1 MQKEVKEWEWAESR
15 FLTTIKIPVHVVR
28 NAPYG
33 GLGRV
38 ACDVNPV
45 SRG

>member
-1 MQKEVKEWEWAESR
+1 MGFELNLDFSQA
-15 FLTTIKIPVHVVR
+15 IKIPVREVK

-45 SRG
+45 SRR